1 MLPVL
6 ERGEGEGP
14 GGRGSRTVKGESE
27 EAGWRRGFVLT
38 TGQKV
43 RGEGSAV
50 DPRGC

>member
-6 ERGEGEGP
+6 ERGGGEGP

-27 EAGWRRGFVLT
+27 EAGWRGGFVLT